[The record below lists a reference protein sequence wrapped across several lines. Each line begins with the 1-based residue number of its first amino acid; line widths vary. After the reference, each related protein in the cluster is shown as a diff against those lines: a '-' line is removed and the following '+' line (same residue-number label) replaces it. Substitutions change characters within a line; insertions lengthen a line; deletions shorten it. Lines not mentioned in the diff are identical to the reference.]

1 MAWLEA
7 NPLPRI
13 LPVEENEMN
22 RDMRSR
28 RLVCSGH
35 DVSIATDGKEA
46 IDKALAGA
54 RAIAESA

>member
-1 MAWLEA
+1 
-7 NPLPRI
+7 
-13 LPVEENEMN
+13 MN
-22 RDMRSR
+22 RDKLSRPLVRS
-28 RLVCSGH
+28 GD